1 MGQIRRQNI
10 FKAVIGD
17 ALAERLYN
25 RFFNRRWQ
33 GEKFRLKSR
42 DTQFAERCW
51 KQLCG
56 DEPVGKRLLDFGS
69 NPEEM
74 LQSQTV
80 ELYPIRKSDHSEA
93 GGARKFVF
101 DSITLN
107 LYGMAVVFVA
117 VIFNDSSDAA
127 EAACHIPPLPRA
139 GHANLAAQPIC
150 KQKLLQCLR
159 KLLLGEVP
167 LNRNYEPGHNVFRV

>member
-117 VIFNDSSDAA
+117 
-127 EAACHIPPLPRA
+127 
-139 GHANLAAQPIC
+139 QPIC